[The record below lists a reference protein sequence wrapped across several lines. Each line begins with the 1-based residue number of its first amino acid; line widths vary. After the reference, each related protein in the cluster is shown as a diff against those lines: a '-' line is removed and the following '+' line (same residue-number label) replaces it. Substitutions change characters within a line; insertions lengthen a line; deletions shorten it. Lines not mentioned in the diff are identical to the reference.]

1 MTLDIKREF
10 HITEWEAE
18 VLDAAC
24 VAAGISRSAYLRGA
38 LIARLFNDGW
48 GHHLFPAL
56 SVRELIELY
65 PNKTP
70 REIAGMVEHLRIDT
84 DTDTK
89 EQHNRV
95 QIDFSNTEEEQES

>member
-24 VAAGISRSAYLRGA
+24 GAAGISRSAYLRGA
-38 LIARLFNDGW
+38 LIARLLNDGW

-70 REIAGMVEHLRIDT
+70 QEIAGMVEHLRVGV
-84 DTDTK
+84 DTK

-95 QIDFSNTEEEQES
+95 GIDFSNVEEEQES